1 MTDPVDPSRL
11 LDSSTAPPGLRD
23 VLREAGADVGT
34 DAQVARLAER
44 LGPLLGPAGPAVPVA
59 AASKALSVKLGL
71 VGAALIAAGGGAWL
85 LSASPSSPPP
95 PAPSAQRPTSAHVSP
110 KPSPVANA
118 APRVAESAA
127 SVAEHATA
135 PAEAPAVDAA
145 RAAAKLPEKPTPP
158 ARPSEAELLEQ
169 ARAALKTEPARALQR
184 ANEHAARFPRGV
196 LVQEREVLAIQALR
210 KLGRSA
216 EAERRAAAFAK
227 AFPGSAF
234 QRQLAVP

>member
-11 LDSSTAPPGLRD
+11 LDSSTAPAGLRE
-23 VLREAGADVGT
+23 VLQKASADVGT

-44 LGPLLGPAGPAVPVA
+44 LGPLLGPAGPGAPVA

-71 VGAALIAAGGGAWL
+71 VGAALIVAGGGAWL

-95 PAPSAQRPTSAHVSP
+95 PAPSAIIDRPPAPPPAAATTPPESL
-110 KPSPVANA
+110 PSVAQPVEST
-118 APRVAESAA
+118 PRVAVEP
-127 SVAEHATA
+127 A
-135 PAEAPAVDAA
+135 PP
-145 RAAAKLPEKPTPP
+145 KLVEKPTPP
-158 ARPSEAELLEQ
+158 AQPSEAELLEQ
-169 ARAALKTEPARALQR
+169 ARAALKSAPGRALQR

-210 KLGRSA
+210 GLGRDA
-216 EAERRAAAFAK
+216 EADRRAEAFAK

-234 QRQLAVP
+234 ARKLNAPR